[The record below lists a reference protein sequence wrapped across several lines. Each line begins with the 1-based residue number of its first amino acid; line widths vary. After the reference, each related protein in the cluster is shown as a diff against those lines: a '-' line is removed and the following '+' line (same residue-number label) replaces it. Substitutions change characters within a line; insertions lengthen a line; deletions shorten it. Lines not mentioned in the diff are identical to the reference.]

1 MTSSRTTLLFVEHVA
16 WEPGDDWRSAIE
28 HLAARFAK
36 ATPLDADAIHGH
48 GGLPAQLD
56 ALNAWAAEAGVD
68 LDRELGRWFDEHLS
82 MHVRPDPAV
91 TRTVR
96 ALASEAPLHLA
107 SALPPRVAE
116 AIARHAGCWRSATDL
131 HAPLR
136 DADALSSTV
145 VALGRDVRL
154 VAAPATPLPP
164 GVTATTLDA
173 ARA

>member
-1 MTSSRTTLLFVEHVA
+1 MTSSPATLLFVEHVA
-16 WEPGDDWRSAIE
+16 WEPRDDWRDAIE
-28 HLAARFAK
+28 HLATRFAR
-36 ATPLDADAIHGH
+36 ATPLDADAIRGR
-48 GGLPAQLD
+48 GTLPAQLE
-56 ALNAWAAEAGVD
+56 ALDAWAAKAGVD

-96 ALASEAPLHLA
+96 ALASDGPLHLA

-136 DADALSSTV
+136 DADAVSSTV
-145 VALGRDVRL
+145 VALGTDVRV
-154 VAAPATPLPP
+154 VAGPATPLPP
-164 GVTATTLDA
+164 GLAAITLTA